1 MVGVDAGN
9 AVTPSTGPPTSDGV
23 LYILHMCDGT
33 IPTVRKNKF
42 TENRQSVNETLI
54 FRRQRFGLNI
64 LTVGFDGNICV
75 EVCGFFWLIA
85 RLAFF
90 SRFF

>member
-1 MVGVDAGN
+1 MAQTYKTESFILLDTPPHSAWSESN

-23 LYILHMCDGT
+23 LYILRMGDGT

-54 FRRQRFGLNI
+54 FDNWRCVYKNWGHTGPLNC
-64 LTVGFDGNICV
+64 TP
-75 EVCGFFWLIA
+75 
-85 RLAFF
+85 
-90 SRFF
+90 

>member
-1 MVGVDAGN
+1 M
-9 AVTPSTGPPTSDGV
+9 
-23 LYILHMCDGT
+23 
-33 IPTVRKNKF
+33 
-42 TENRQSVNETLI
+42 
-54 FRRQRFGLNI
+54 NI

-90 SRFF
+90 LGFSRFLGIFCFVGVFLLFGLGFDVIYGCHLGLGHDGRNDQKTRLAASRNPTGSRRDRK